1 MKYLRQ
7 FQAGVR
13 VMHYDDHHD
22 YTREDFKDIT
32 RVYSQHKGRRKFIV
46 TTEKDA
52 VRILNNAYFPPE
64 MRDYIYYIPIRVGFL
79 NYEDR
84 EFIPELVRRIQA

>member
-1 MKYLRQ
+1 
-7 FQAGVR
+7 
-13 VMHYDDHHD
+13 
-22 YTREDFKDIT
+22 
-32 RVYSQHKGRRKFIV
+32 
-46 TTEKDA
+46 
-52 VRILNNAYFPPE
+52 